1 MLKSTSFSVLPR
13 CLWQTAVVRA
23 LVLVLVMT
31 FVVPV
36 SAFTTGLDVGP
47 SGAAI
52 TSSTDIGSPGPT
64 GNSLDDELVQHAH
77 CMHSVARTH
86 FKTLPIRRLTLA
98 VPLPREADL
107 QPSRALSSLPFK
119 PPRRA

>member
-1 MLKSTSFSVLPR
+1 MLKLTRYGVLPC

-23 LVLVLVMT
+23 FVLVLVMT

-36 SAFTTGLDVGP
+36 SAFAAGLDVGT

-64 GNSLDDELVQHAH
+64 GDSLDDELVQHAH
-77 CMHSVARTH
+77 CMHSVARAN
-86 FKTLPIRRLTLA
+86 FKTLPVRRLTLDA
-98 VPLPREADL
+98 PLPREADL

-119 PPRRA
+119 PPRSA

>member
-1 MLKSTSFSVLPR
+1 MLKLASFSVLPR
-13 CLWQTAVVRA
+13 CLWQIVVVCA
-23 LVLVLVMT
+23 LILVLVMT

-36 SAFTTGLDVGP
+36 SAVAVGLDLGP

-64 GNSLDDELVQHAH
+64 GDSSDDELVQHAH
-77 CMHSVARTH
+77 CMHSVARAY
-86 FKTLPIRRLTLA
+86 FKTLPVRRLTLDA
-98 VPLPREADL
+98 PLPREADL

-119 PPRRA
+119 PPRSA